1 MANIFASIARKAT
14 TLSPMMEGRERMGID
29 ELIANYPDGVTI
41 TAFDMISTGADSYPV
56 LNIAED
62 SNVFVF
68 GGAIMNNIVHDWLEH
83 FEGDIDTAN
92 NALAAA
98 GGVRV
103 KFAKSRTKSG
113 NNLTTVQ
120 VLDD

>member
-41 TAFDMISTGADSYPV
+41 TAFDMISTGVDSYPV

-62 SNVFVF
+62 SNV
-68 GGAIMNNIVHDWLEH
+68 NNIVHDWLEH